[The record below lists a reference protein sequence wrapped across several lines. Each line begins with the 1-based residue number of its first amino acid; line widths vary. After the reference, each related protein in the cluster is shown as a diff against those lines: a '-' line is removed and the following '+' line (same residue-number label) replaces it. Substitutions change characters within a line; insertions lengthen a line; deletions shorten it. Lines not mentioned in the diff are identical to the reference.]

1 MLELILGVGLL
12 FYGVSQN
19 VDTEPAQPH
28 EIFYEYPQPGLV
40 MNERVASEKTLR
52 HLKYQNLTRQQ
63 YDYSCGSAALT
74 TLFNNYFN
82 HGFREDQVM
91 QGLIKFG
98 ERERIVKDRNFSFL
112 DMKRLSNALGYAA
125 GGFKA
130 EYKDILE
137 LDKPAIVPI
146 EYAGFSHFV
155 VIKAAVDG
163 HVFVADPSLG
173 NISFTE
179 KRFNEIWAN
188 KVLFLVFEKKGQIPT
203 NKFEYDDSQLRLIG
217 DAAFTPITMAH
228 LTQPNIIALE
238 QERDEVYTRYQLDP
252 KVFDTVV
259 RDGNQNV
266 TDEFSERIYFNN
278 K

>member
-1 MLELILGVGLL
+1 MLEVILGVGLL

-19 VDTEPAQPH
+19 VDVEPAQPH
-28 EIFYEYPQPGLV
+28 EIFYEYPQSELV
-40 MNERVASEKTLR
+40 MNERVASETTLR
-52 HLKYQNLTRQQ
+52 HVKYKNLTRQQ

-98 ERERIVKDRNFSFL
+98 ERERIVEDRNFSFL

-130 EYKDILE
+130 EYKDIKE
-137 LDKPAIVPI
+137 LDKPAIIPI

-155 VIKAAVDG
+155 VVKAAVDG

-179 KRFNEIWAN
+179 KRFNEIWKK
-188 KVLFLVFEKKGQIPT
+188 KVLFLVFPKDGQVPT
-203 NKFEYDDSQLRLIG
+203 NKFQYDESQLRLIE
-217 DAAFTPITMAH
+217 DAAFTPLTLAH
-228 LTQPNIIALE
+228 LTQPDVFDLE
-238 QERDEVYTRYQLDP
+238 QERDEIYTRFQLPDNFD
-252 KVFDTVV
+252 KVI
-259 RDGNQNV
+259 REGSERL
-266 TDEFSERIYFNN
+266 DEYSERIYFNN